1 MADNMVLLIEVLQY
15 LQMENADEITRG
27 NILGFIS
34 RGKSRLNKIAGA
46 ELNYEEEG
54 QPRALLL
61 DYCRY
66 ANSRALEVFEK
77 NFRSELLDLNLES
90 QVKSYEAENA
100 D

>member
-1 MADNMVLLIEVLQY
+1 MADMELLTKVLQY
-15 LQMENADEITRG
+15 LQIENADENTRQ

-34 RGKSRLNKIAGA
+34 RGKNRLNKIAGA

-54 QPRALLL
+54 QPSALLL

-90 QVKSYEAENA
+90 QVNGYEAENA